1 MYLGLCSTSSFD
13 THYGWPW
20 FLKDDTVSF
29 LGFEKSI
36 LKWNS
41 LTNEWKIS
49 IYDNPYTYAY
59 LNGSFGSVFGT
70 GKWHFIN
77 DTCEE
82 IEGNVFTSQLSF
94 SRCME
99 DEFSCED
106 GTWYDLNDAYFYK
119 YNFML

>member
-1 MYLGLCSTSSFD
+1 M
-13 THYGWPW
+13 
-20 FLKDDTVSF
+20 KDDAVSF

-41 LTNEWKIS
+41 LTNEWKIN
-49 IYDNPYTYAY
+49 IYDNPFTYAY

-106 GTWYDLNDAYFYK
+106 GTWYDLNDAYF
-119 YNFML
+119 

>member
-1 MYLGLCSTSSFD
+1 MIFKICTYLGLCSTSSFD

-20 FLKDDTVSF
+20 FLKDDAVSF

-41 LTNEWKIS
+41 LTNEWKIN

-77 DTCEE
+77 DTCEV
-82 IEGNVFTSQLSF
+82 IEGNVFTSQMSF

-106 GTWYDLNDAYFYK
+106 GTWYDLNDAYF
-119 YNFML
+119 

>member
-20 FLKDDTVSF
+20 FLKDDAVSF

-41 LTNEWKIS
+41 LTNEWKIN
-49 IYDNPYTYAY
+49 IYDNPYIYAY

-70 GKWHFIN
+70 SNWHFIN

-106 GTWYDLNDAYFYK
+106 GTWYDLNDAYF
-119 YNFML
+119 